1 MIIDMHVHPFCKE
14 ATWDDLNKVANAM
27 WGLDPQKRKY
37 MLKMLENLTKNVSI
51 ADYVAL
57 MDKFGIDKSVIVSF
71 NVKTALD
78 LILVSNEDV
87 SNFVKSFPN
96 RFIGFAGI
104 DIPAADALEQLE
116 YAITSLELKGLKLV
130 PPVQKIDISDKKYD
144 KIWKKMVDLNMPLWT
159 HGGHQVSTGGS
170 IAKFGHPMLIDEVA
184 MRHEDLKII
193 IGHMGTP
200 WFWDAYSVVLRHP
213 NVYID
218 ISAHPELYKYFPW
231 DAYVSYN
238 ITHKVLFASDHPLV
252 HWNQIIPAVKNLTI
266 SDDFKDLI
274 LGRNAQKFLGL

>member
-1 MIIDMHVHPFCKE
+1 MHVHPFCKE
-14 ATWDDLNKVANAM
+14 ATWDDLNKIANAM

-37 MLKMLENLTKNVSI
+37 MLKMLKNLTKNVSI
-51 ADYVAL
+51 NDYVEL

-87 SNFVKSFPN
+87 SNFVKLYPN

-116 YAITSLELKGLKLV
+116 HAITSLELKGLKLV
-130 PPVQKIDISDKKYD
+130 PPVQKIDISDKKYN
-144 KIWKKMVDLNMPLWT
+144 KIWKKMVDLNIPLWT

-170 IAKFGHPMLIDEVA
+170 IAKFGHPMLIDEIA

-218 ISAHPELYKYFPW
+218 VSAHYELYKYFPW

-238 ITHKVLFASDHPLV
+238 ITHKVMFASDHPLI
-252 HWNQIIPAVKNLTI
+252 HWNSIIPAVKNLPI
-266 SDDFKDLI
+266 SDGFKKAI
-274 LGRNAQKFLGL
+274 LGINAQKFLGV